1 MTPRRYVSSLVTLG
15 LVASG
20 LLLAGPVQAAEP
32 MPRILLKGGAAQV
45 SRTYTATPVG
55 RAYPS
60 STVRKY
66 QWYRGNKQAEPS
78 SFAAIPGAT
87 GQRYTL
93 RQVDHRHTV
102 KVVVKAVRNGRVVG
116 QASSATS
123 NWIMHN
129 MAPPVL
135 HGKGLVGER
144 ITATLGPWADEW
156 RTRLWWR
163 RTGVNIPGQT
173 GLSYRARPADAGK
186 EISLLAIGDY
196 RFPNGVYAIDRY
208 AARMRIKWGTRAIL
222 KGASKGPGR
231 LGITAISYAKGA
243 KQSGVRG
250 RLAIYDGDKLVK
262 RTWLRG
268 GRKVVRFNNL
278 RPGYHQIKMVF
289 VSNPWY
295 AGTRTTRTFHVR
307 G

>member
-1 MTPRRYVSSLVTLG
+1 MTPHRYLSTLVATG

-20 LLLAGPVQAAEP
+20 LLLASPAEAAEP

-45 SRTYTATPVG
+45 SRTYTATPAG

-60 STVRKY
+60 ATVKRY
-66 QWYRGNKQAEPS
+66 QWYRGDRDADPN
-78 SFAAIPGAT
+78 SFAPIPGAT

-93 RQVDHRHTV
+93 RDADHTHTV

-116 QASSATS
+116 ETSSATS
-123 NWIMHN
+123 NWIMLN

-135 HGKGLVGER
+135 HGVGLVGER
-144 ITATLGPWADEW
+144 INATLGPWAQEW

-163 RTGVNIPGQT
+163 RTGVNIPGQN

-186 EISLLAIGDY
+186 EISLLAIGDH
-196 RFPNGVYAIDRY
+196 RFANGVYAIDRY

-222 KGASKGPGR
+222 KGTSKGPGR

-250 RLAIYDGDKLVK
+250 RLAIYDGNRMIK

-268 GRKVVRFNNL
+268 GRKVVRFKHL

-295 AGTRTTRTFHVR
+295 AGSRVTRTFHVR
-307 G
+307 